1 MPVEK
6 TLAELS
12 EESGIPARTIRFYIA
27 RGLLGGPAKSGR
39 GAVYHAGHLA
49 GLARIQ
55 TLQTEGRTL
64 GEIVTMLQPQQDG
77 PASVTQPPVAWW
89 QYNISPDVYVMA
101 RADMSPWRIKQ
112 VRAAVQKLAAL
123 MEQGSDE

>member
-27 RGLLGGPAKSGR
+27 RGLLDGPAKSGR
-39 GAVYHAGHLA
+39 GAVYNAGHLA

-55 TLQTEGRTL
+55 TLQAEGRTL
-64 GEIVTMLQPQQDG
+64 GEIAAMAQQQDG
-77 PASVTQPPVAWW
+77 PASETQPPVAWW

-112 VRAAVQKLAAL
+112 VRVAIQKLAAL